1 MNVAIR
7 VFVAL
12 VAGLIVGVV
21 VAVVGRTGLFDA
33 VAAVEPVGTLWVN
46 GIRMTVIPLVVSLL
60 ISGIG
65 SGSPS
70 HVGRLGG
77 RAAIWF
83 LLLVAGSSL
92 FTAVAAPPLLA
103 LAPLDADAFMSLRES
118 VPSTDVELPRFRDWV
133 VALVPSNPVA
143 A

>member
-1 MNVAIR
+1 MNVALR

-12 VAGLIVGVV
+12 VAGIIGGVV
-21 VAVVGRTGLFDA
+21 VAVIGRPAMIAAVG
-33 VAAVEPVGTLWVN
+33 AVEPIGTLWVN

-70 HVGRLGG
+70 KIGKIGS

-83 LLLVAGSSL
+83 GL
-92 FTAVAAPPLLA
+92 
-103 LAPLDADAFMSLRES
+103 
-118 VPSTDVELPRFRDWV
+118 W
-133 VALVPSNPVA
+133 
-143 A
+143 

>member
-7 VFVAL
+7 VFIAL
-12 VAGLIVGVV
+12 VAGLAAGVV
-21 VAVVGRTGLFDA
+21 VAALDRPGLLAA
-33 VAAVEPVGTLWVN
+33 VAAVEPIGTLWVK

-70 HVGRLGG
+70 QVGRVGG
-77 RAAIWF
+77 RALLWF
-83 LLLVAGSSL
+83 ALLAVGSSL

-103 LAPLDADAFMSLRES
+103 LGPMDPE
-118 VPSTDVELPRFRDWV
+118 
-133 VALVPSNPVA
+133 
-143 A
+143 